1 MIDLGLK
8 RITQLL
14 SHSSIPWKAIHVA
27 GTNGKGSV
35 CAYLSSTLHTSGLRV
50 GRFTSPHLVHRWDCI
65 QLNNTVV
72 SESAFLAAEAH
83 ILSLNDTHSI
93 GATEFELLTATAFE
107 LFTRSNIEV
116 GVIEVG
122 LGGKDDSTNVL
133 PAENVLVTIV
143 TKLGLDHQGFL
154 GNTIEEI
161 AVAKAGI
168 TKKNVPMVVDSTNPE
183 SVLDVIRKV
192 VTDSQGGDVIL
203 AAAEPNSSSTDTGC
217 SITTPSFGTLRFEKL
232 LAGGYQPQNLSCAI
246 NALSLIA
253 SKYPQIT
260 PDAVVKGVAETKW
273 PGRLETLDIG
283 KIYPGAKALVDGAHN
298 PQAQRELRSYVDTH
312 IRPQGSGKVYW
323 VLASTK
329 GKDVNGM
336 IEELLGENDVV
347 IATRFGAVDG
357 MPWISSVETAE
368 IVQAAKGRGEVR
380 EIENCV
386 EAVKTAAKDAEKDN
400 AALVVA
406 GSLYLVA
413 DLHRFIDATA

>member
-35 CAYLSSTLHTSGLRV
+35 CAYLSSTLHSSGLRV

-65 QLNNTVV
+65 QVNNSVI

-107 LFTRSNIEV
+107 LFTRSNIEI
-116 GVIEVG
+116 GVVEVG
-122 LGGKDDSTNVL
+122 LGGRDDSTNVL
-133 PAENVLVTIV
+133 PAENVLVTVV

-161 AVAKAGI
+161 AAVKAGI
-168 TKKNVPMVVDSTNPE
+168 TKQNIPMVVDASNQD
-183 SVLDVIRKV
+183 SVLEVIRKV
-192 VTDSQGGDVIL
+192 VTDSQGGDFIL
-203 AAAEPNSSSTDTGC
+203 AAAEPNGSPADTGC
-217 SITTPSFGTLRFEKL
+217 FITTPSFGTLRFEKL

-246 NALSLIA
+246 NALSLIS

-260 PDAVVKGVAETKW
+260 PAAIVKGVAETKW
-273 PGRLETLDIG
+273 PGRLEMLDIG
-283 KIYPGAKALVDGAHN
+283 KIHPGAEALVDGAHN
-298 PQAQRELRSYVDTH
+298 PQAQRELRGYVDTH
-312 IRPQGSGKVYW
+312 IRPRGSGKVYW

-347 IATRFGAVDG
+347 VATRFGAVDG
-357 MPWISSVETAE
+357 MPWISSVETGE
-368 IVQAAKGRGEVR
+368 IVKAVEGRGEVK
-380 EIENCV
+380 EVQNCV
-386 EAVKTAAKDAEKDN
+386 EAVRIAAREVEKEG

-406 GSLYLVA
+406 GSL
-413 DLHRFIDATA
+413 